1 MKIAVISDI
10 HANLPALNA
19 TLKFLSTQ
27 KIDRIICLGDVVGY
41 GPFPNECIELVKEHC
56 QHVMMGNHDQAAL
69 GMGDVN
75 YFNEYALEVIL
86 WTRER
91 LTAYNKGFL
100 ENLPFTFSDG
110 NQLYVHS
117 SPFEPQEWHYILDE
131 HEARANLKSTDARLI
146 FIGHSHIP
154 LVFSEQEGFL
164 ETELLPLEL
173 DRDRYIVNVG
183 SIGQPRNGDP
193 RATFVIY
200 DDQSDNL
207 EYIRINY
214 DVDEAFQAIID
225 SHLPSFLAMR
235 LLTGQ

>member
-27 KIDRIICLGDVVGY
+27 KIDRIICLGDIVGY
-41 GPFPNECIELVKEHC
+41 GPYPNECIELVKEHC
-56 QHVMMGNHDQAAL
+56 QYVMLGNHDQAAL

-100 ENLPFTFSDG
+100 ENLPYSVSDDKR
-110 NQLYVHS
+110 LYVHS
-117 SPFEPQEWHYILDE
+117 SPFEPEEWHYILDE
-131 HEARANLKSTDARLI
+131 HEARANLACTDAQLI

-154 LVFSEQEGFL
+154 LVFSEREGFL

-173 DRDRYIVNVG
+173 KRDRYIVNVG